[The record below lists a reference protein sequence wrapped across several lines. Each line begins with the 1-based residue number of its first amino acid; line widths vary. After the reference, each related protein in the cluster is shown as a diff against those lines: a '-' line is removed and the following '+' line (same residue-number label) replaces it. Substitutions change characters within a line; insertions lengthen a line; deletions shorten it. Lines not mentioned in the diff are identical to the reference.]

1 MFLASCFIVLIM
13 SRKAVLLLHQ
23 MVQWTSWSQ

>member
-13 SRKAVLLLHQ
+13 SRKAVLLLQ
-23 MVQWTSWSQ
+23 RISQWTS

>member
-13 SRKAVLLLHQ
+13 SRKAVLSLQQ
-23 MVQWTSWSQ
+23 MSQWTS